1 MKFNPTTGKL
11 ETSSP
16 PGGGSGDVVG
26 PASATDKAIAR
37 YDLATGKLI
46 QDSGITIADG
56 TTGSLANTNT
66 GDQLMFGTIAVAAQP
81 DVDPVGTGD
90 TLTLVAGTNVTIT
103 TNNTTKEVTF
113 NASSGTDSFGIT
125 VDGAGTALTTGSK
138 GYKQIP
144 FDCTVTGW
152 VVTSKE
158 TGSIVFDIKRST
170 YAGFPTTSTIA
181 GTEKPTLS
189 AAQKNEDLTLST
201 WTTSLSAGDIVE
213 FVVDSASTV
222 TRATVT
228 ILVSKI

>member
-1 MKFNPTTGKL
+1 MGEFFLKSNREQMVASLPIGKL
-11 ETSSP
+11 N
-16 PGGGSGDVVG
+16 DL
-26 PASATDKAIAR
+26 DKRVKA
-37 YDLATGKLI
+37 L
-46 QDSGITIADG
+46 
-56 TTGSLANTNT
+56 
-66 GDQLMFGTIAVAAQP
+66 
-81 DVDPVGTGD
+81 
-90 TLTLVAGTNVTIT
+90 
-103 TNNTTKEVTF
+103 